1 MTVVR
6 YEIHDFADVVEPG
19 ATVRAGRPAE
29 VSIGTVRPGLAQRVI
44 DFFSGVAVTGS
55 ATMTRLSPGLFLI
68 TPSGPPP
75 YTEPLISLP
84 RVRPGRG
91 VEAPAVAELNPAGR
105 WDRPFWP
112 EHRRG

>member
-1 MTVVR
+1 MAVVR

-44 DFFSGVAVTGS
+44 DFFAGVSVTGS

-68 TPSGPPP
+68 TPMAPA

-84 RVRPGRG
+84 RPRPGMS
-91 VEAPAVAELNPAGR
+91 VDAPALAKLNPVSR